1 MSKTWI
7 ILPLSNAVFLFKTH
21 IMRKSRGF
29 EGELI
34 IEIPKVATSHC
45 EQLPL
50 IGQLFI
56 SRMGYYP
63 KALHHYY
70 QRPNGISQA
79 ILLYCTDGQG
89 WIELNGS
96 TSQVH
101 AGEVFVLPVDV
112 PHSYG
117 ADPQNPWSIYW
128 LHINGALCGAAATT
142 VMNRDDEP
150 FRAIPVGFSDER
162 NALFIHIANTLL
174 KGYSASNLLQANL
187 ALPHYLSSFIAPEH
201 FGSQKASA
209 SDASP
214 TEKAITYMQ
223 ENLSNSL
230 SLDNIARSVNLSVSF
245 FSRKFKKDT
254 GYAPIEYFN
263 YLRIQKACQLL
274 HFSTWRINEVASA
287 IGIDDPFYFSRLFKQ
302 QMGLSP
308 AHYRKNKGIDRQ

>member
-1 MSKTWI
+1 
-7 ILPLSNAVFLFKTH
+7 
-21 IMRKSRGF
+21 MRKSRGF

-34 IEIPKVATSHC
+34 IEIPKVATTHC

-50 IGQLFI
+50 ISQLFI
-56 SRMGYYP
+56 ARMGYYP

-70 QRPNGISQA
+70 QRPNGIPQA
-79 ILLYCTDGQG
+79 ILLYCSDGRG
-89 WIELNGS
+89 WIELDGNVV
-96 TSQVH
+96 QVH
-101 AGEVFVLPVDV
+101 AGEVFILPMDV
-112 PHSYG
+112 AHSYG
-117 ADPQNPWSIYW
+117 ADKKNPWSIYW
-128 LHINGALCGAAATT
+128 LHLAGGACEAAASM
-142 VMNRDDEP
+142 VMERDGEP
-150 FRAIPVGFSDER
+150 SKAIQAGFSDER
-162 NALFIHIANTLL
+162 NALFTHIAKTLL

-201 FGSQKASA
+201 FGSQKPSA
-209 SDASP
+209 SVASP
-214 TEKAITYMQ
+214 TEKAIRYMQ
-223 ENLSNSL
+223 ENLSTSL

-263 YLRIQKACQLL
+263 FLRIQKACQLL

-308 AHYRKNKGIDRQ
+308 AHYRKNKGIERQ

>member
-1 MSKTWI
+1 
-7 ILPLSNAVFLFKTH
+7 
-21 IMRKSRGF
+21 MRKSRGF

-96 TSQVH
+96 ISQVLP
-101 AGEVFVLPVDV
+101 GEVFILPVGV

-128 LHINGALCGAAATT
+128 LHINGAHCGAAATM
-142 VMNRDDEP
+142 VMERDGEQL
-150 FRAIPVGFSDER
+150 RAIQVGFSDER
-162 NALFIHIANTLL
+162 NALFTQMARTLL

-201 FGSQKASA
+201 FGSQKPSP
-209 SDASP
+209 SEVSP
-214 TEKAITYMQ
+214 TERAIMYMQ
-223 ENLSNSL
+223 DNLSNSR

-274 HFSTWRINEVASA
+274 HFSTWRVNEVASA

-308 AHYRKNKGIDRQ
+308 AHYRKNKGIERQ

>member
-1 MSKTWI
+1 
-7 ILPLSNAVFLFKTH
+7 
-21 IMRKSRGF
+21 MRKSRGF

-50 IGQLFI
+50 ISQLYI
-56 SRMGYYP
+56 ARMGYYP

-79 ILLYCTDGQG
+79 ILLYCSAGQG
-89 WIELNGS
+89 WIELGGNVA
-96 TSQVH
+96 QVQ
-101 AGEVFVLPVDV
+101 AGEVVILPTDV

-117 ADPQNPWSIYW
+117 ADKINPWSIYW
-128 LHINGALCGAAATT
+128 LHLTGGHCDAAAAAI
-142 VMNRDDEP
+142 MERDGEP
-150 FRAIPVGFSDER
+150 ARAVQVGFSDER
-162 NALFIHIANTLL
+162 NALFTHIARTLL
-174 KGYSASNLLQANL
+174 KGYSASNLMHANL

-201 FGSQKASA
+201 FSSQKPSA
-209 SDASP
+209 SFASP
-214 TEKAITYMQ
+214 AEKAILYMQ
-223 ENLSNSL
+223 ENLSTSL
-230 SLDNIARSVNLSVSF
+230 TLDNIARSVNLSVSF

-274 HFSTWRINEVASA
+274 HFNTWRINEVASA

-308 AHYRKNKGIDRQ
+308 AHYRKNKGIERQ

>member
-1 MSKTWI
+1 
-7 ILPLSNAVFLFKTH
+7 
-21 IMRKSRGF
+21 MRKSRGF
-29 EGELI
+29 DGELI

-50 IGQLFI
+50 ISQLFI

-79 ILLYCTDGQG
+79 VLLYCTDGQG
-89 WIELNGS
+89 WIELNGNHVL
-96 TSQVH
+96 VH
-101 AGEVFVLPVDV
+101 PGEIFILPVDI

-117 ADPQNPWSIYW
+117 ADMTNPWSIYW
-128 LHINGALCGAAATT
+128 MHLAGTQCSAAAAA
-142 VMNRDDEP
+142 VMEREGEW
-150 FRAIPVGFSDER
+150 FRAVTVGFSDER
-162 NALFIHIANTLL
+162 NALFTHIASTLL

-201 FGSQKASA
+201 FGSQKPSLPN
-209 SDASP
+209 ASP
-214 TEKAITYMQ
+214 TEKAILYMQ
-223 ENLSNSL
+223 ENLSTSL

-308 AHYRKNKGIDRQ
+308 AHYRKNKDIPRQ

>member
-1 MSKTWI
+1 
-7 ILPLSNAVFLFKTH
+7 
-21 IMRKSRGF
+21 MRKSRGF

-50 IGQLFI
+50 ISHLFI

-89 WIELNGS
+89 WIELNGNV
-96 TSQVH
+96 TQVH
-101 AGEVFVLPVDV
+101 AGEVFILPVDM

-117 ADPQNPWSIYW
+117 ADLQNPWSIYW
-128 LHINGALCGAAATT
+128 LHLNGTHCGAAATT
-142 VMNRDDEP
+142 VMERDSEA
-150 FRAIPVGFSDER
+150 FRAIQVGFSDER
-162 NALFIHIANTLL
+162 NALFTHIASTLL

-201 FGSQKASA
+201 FGSHQPSV
-209 SDASP
+209 SGASP
-214 TEKAITYMQ
+214 TEKAIRYMQ
-223 ENLSNSL
+223 ANLSNSL

-274 HFSTWRINEVASA
+274 HFNTWRINEVASA

-308 AHYRKNKGIDRQ
+308 AHYRKNKGIERQ

>member
-1 MSKTWI
+1 
-7 ILPLSNAVFLFKTH
+7 
-21 IMRKSRGF
+21 MRKSRGF
-29 EGELI
+29 DGELI

-50 IGQLFI
+50 ISQLFI

-70 QRPNGISQA
+70 QRPHGISHA
-79 ILLYCTDGQG
+79 ILLYCADGQG
-89 WIELNGS
+89 WIELNGNVV
-96 TSQVH
+96 QVH
-101 AGEVFVLPVDV
+101 AGEVFILPTDV
-112 PHSYG
+112 PHLYG
-117 ADPQNPWSIYW
+117 ADIKNPWSIYW
-128 LHINGALCGAAATT
+128 LHLAGGHCSSAVEA
-142 VMNRDDEP
+142 VMERDGELV
-150 FRAIPVGFSDER
+150 RAVQVGFSDER
-162 NALFIHIANTLL
+162 NALFTHIARTLL

-187 ALPHYLSSFIAPEH
+187 ALPYYLSSFIAPEH
-201 FGSQKASA
+201 FSSHKLSALAASA
-209 SDASP
+209 
-214 TEKAITYMQ
+214 TEKAILYMQ
-223 ENLSNSL
+223 DNLSNSL

-302 QMGLSP
+302 QIGLSP
-308 AHYRKNKGIDRQ
+308 AHYRKNKGVERQ

>member
-1 MSKTWI
+1 
-7 ILPLSNAVFLFKTH
+7 
-21 IMRKSRGF
+21 MRKSRGF

-34 IEIPKVATSHC
+34 IEIPKVATAHC

-89 WIELNGS
+89 WIDLDGNVM
-96 TSQVH
+96 QVH
-101 AGEVFVLPVDV
+101 PGEIFILPTDV

-117 ADPQNPWSIYW
+117 ADQKNPWSIYW
-128 LHINGALCGAAATT
+128 MHLAGGHCAAAAAA
-142 VMNRDDEP
+142 VMERDGDP
-150 FRAIPVGFSDER
+150 VRAVQVGFSDER
-162 NALFIHIANTLL
+162 NALFTHIARTLL

-201 FGSQKASA
+201 FGSQKLSASA
-209 SDASP
+209 ASP
-214 TEKAITYMQ
+214 TEMAILYMQ

-230 SLDNIARSVNLSVSF
+230 TLDNIARSVNLSVSF

-274 HFSTWRINEVASA
+274 HFSSWRVNEVASA

-308 AHYRKNKGIDRQ
+308 AHYQKNKGIERQ

>member
-1 MSKTWI
+1 
-7 ILPLSNAVFLFKTH
+7 
-21 IMRKSRGF
+21 MRKSRGF

-50 IGQLFI
+50 ISQLFI
-56 SRMGYYP
+56 ARMGYYP

-79 ILLYCTDGQG
+79 ILLYCSDGQG
-89 WIELNGS
+89 WIELGGNVA
-96 TSQVH
+96 QIH
-101 AGEVFVLPVDV
+101 AGEVVILPTDV

-117 ADPQNPWSIYW
+117 ADKINPWSIYW
-128 LHINGALCGAAATT
+128 LHLTGDHCDSAAAAI
-142 VMNRDDEP
+142 MERDGDP
-150 FRAIPVGFSDER
+150 ARAIQVGFSDER
-162 NALFIHIANTLL
+162 NALFTHIATTLL
-174 KGYSASNLLQANL
+174 KGYSASNLLHANMT
-187 ALPHYLSSFIAPEH
+187 LPHYLSSFIAPEH
-201 FGSQKASA
+201 FGSQKLSA
-209 SDASP
+209 SVASP
-214 TEKAITYMQ
+214 TEKAILYMQ

-230 SLDNIARSVNLSVSF
+230 TLDNIARSVNLSVSF

-308 AHYRKNKGIDRQ
+308 AHYRKNKGIERQ

>member
-1 MSKTWI
+1 
-7 ILPLSNAVFLFKTH
+7 
-21 IMRKSRGF
+21 MRKSRGF

-50 IGQLFI
+50 INQLFI
-56 SRMGYYP
+56 ARMGYYP

-79 ILLYCTDGQG
+79 ILLYCSNGEG
-89 WIELNGS
+89 WIELGGNVA
-96 TSQVH
+96 QVR
-101 AGEVFVLPVDV
+101 AGEVVILPTDV

-117 ADPQNPWSIYW
+117 ADKINPWSIYW
-128 LHINGALCGAAATT
+128 LHLTGACCDAATAA
-142 VMNRDDEP
+142 VMGSDGEP
-150 FRAIPVGFSDER
+150 ARAVPVGFSEER
-162 NALFIHIANTLL
+162 NALFTHIATTLL
-174 KGYSASNLLQANL
+174 KGYSASNLLHANL
-187 ALPHYLSSFIAPEH
+187 TLPHYLSSFIAPEH
-201 FGSQKASA
+201 FGSQKLSA
-209 SDASP
+209 SVASP
-214 TEKAITYMQ
+214 TEKAILYMQ

-230 SLDNIARSVNLSVSF
+230 TLDNIARSVNLSVSF

-308 AHYRKNKGIDRQ
+308 VHYRKNKGIERQ

>member
-1 MSKTWI
+1 
-7 ILPLSNAVFLFKTH
+7 
-21 IMRKSRGF
+21 MRKSRGF

-34 IEIPKVATSHC
+34 IEIPKVATTHC

-89 WIELNGS
+89 WIELAGNI
-96 TSQVH
+96 TQVH
-101 AGEVFVLPVDV
+101 PGEIFILPTDV

-117 ADPQNPWSIYW
+117 ADMNNPWSIYW
-128 LHINGALCGAAATT
+128 LHLAGTQCGAAAAA
-142 VMNRDDEP
+142 VMERDGDP
-150 FRAIPVGFSDER
+150 FRAVQVGFSDER
-162 NALFIHIANTLL
+162 NALFTHMASTLL

-187 ALPHYLSSFIAPEH
+187 VLPHYLSSFIAPEH
-201 FGSQKASA
+201 FSSQKQSA

-214 TEKAITYMQ
+214 TEKAILYMQ
-223 ENLSNSL
+223 DNLSNSL

-308 AHYRKNKGIDRQ
+308 AHYRKNKGIERQ

>member
-1 MSKTWI
+1 
-7 ILPLSNAVFLFKTH
+7 
-21 IMRKSRGF
+21 MRKSRGF

-50 IGQLFI
+50 IAQLFI
-56 SRMGYYP
+56 ARMGYYP
-63 KALHHYY
+63 KAMHHYY

-79 ILLYCTDGQG
+79 ILLYCSDGQG
-89 WIELNGS
+89 WVETGGNVV
-96 TSQVH
+96 QVR
-101 AGEVFVLPVDV
+101 AGEIFVLPMDV

-117 ADPQNPWSIYW
+117 ADAKNPWSIYW
-128 LHINGALCGAAATT
+128 MHLGGSHCDAAAAA
-142 VMNRDDEP
+142 VMERGGEP
-150 FRAIPVGFSDER
+150 ARAVQVGFSEER
-162 NALFIHIANTLL
+162 NALFTHIARTLL

-201 FGSQKASA
+201 FGSQKQSVR
-209 SDASP
+209 DASP
-214 TEKAITYMQ
+214 TEKAILYMQ

-230 SLDNIARSVNLSVSF
+230 TLDNIARSVNLSGSF

-274 HFSTWRINEVASA
+274 HFGAMRVNEVASA

-302 QMGLSP
+302 QMGIPP
-308 AHYRKNKGIDRQ
+308 AHYRKNKGIYGQ

>member
-1 MSKTWI
+1 
-7 ILPLSNAVFLFKTH
+7 
-21 IMRKSRGF
+21 MRKSRGF
-29 EGELI
+29 DGELI

-50 IGQLFI
+50 ISHLFI

-89 WIELNGS
+89 WIELGGN
-96 TSQVH
+96 QLHVR
-101 AGEVFVLPVDV
+101 AGEVILLPTEL
-112 PHSYG
+112 PHAYG
-117 ADPQNPWSIYW
+117 ADTQNPWSIYW
-128 LHINGALCGAAATT
+128 MHIAGDHSDAAVAA
-142 VMNRDDEP
+142 VMDRDGEP
-150 FRAIPVGFSDER
+150 ARAVHVGFSDER
-162 NALFIHIANTLL
+162 NALFTHIASTLL

-201 FGSQKASA
+201 FGAQKPSA
-209 SDASP
+209 GAGSP
-214 TEKAITYMQ
+214 TEKAILYMQ

-245 FSRKFKKDT
+245 FSRRFKKDT

-308 AHYRKNKGIDRQ
+308 AHYRKNKDIPRQ

>member
-1 MSKTWI
+1 
-7 ILPLSNAVFLFKTH
+7 
-21 IMRKSRGF
+21 MRKSRGF

-50 IGQLFI
+50 ISHLFI

-70 QRPNGISQA
+70 QRPSGISQA
-79 ILLYCTDGQG
+79 ILLYCADGQG
-89 WIELNGS
+89 WIELRE
-96 TSQVH
+96 TVTQMR
-101 AGEVFVLPVDV
+101 AGEVIILPTDV

-117 ADPQNPWSIYW
+117 ADQQNPWSIYW
-128 LHINGALCGAAATT
+128 MHIAGGHCDAAVSTI
-142 VMNRDDEP
+142 MDSSGEP
-150 FRAIPVGFSDER
+150 ARAIQAGFSDER
-162 NALFIHIANTLL
+162 NALFSHMAQTLL

-201 FGSQKASA
+201 FGSQQLSA
-209 SDASP
+209 LVASP
-214 TEKAITYMQ
+214 TEKAILYMQ

-230 SLDNIARSVNLSVSF
+230 SLDNIARSVNLSISF

-274 HFSTWRINEVASA
+274 HFRTWRINEVASA

-308 AHYRKNKGIDRQ
+308 AHYRKNNGIERQ